1 MDSYEHFYAPPEPEL
16 RERFTTPKRGQ
27 TESITFRADT
37 FHLRMLDEIIQSG
50 VDPRLK
56 TKSDCLQ
63 DALAMFVEDWAKN
76 YADGLTGRTLRMF
89 NLQQMQRQHDS
100 RLKFVTDVEE
110 RLDEAS
116 QTGDRV
122 ALMNLIEQI
131 HEEIEE
137 MAKYSPKSYIEDL
150 NKIASKIQ
158 EKLN

>member
-1 MDSYEHFYAPPEPEL
+1 
-16 RERFTTPKRGQ
+16 
-27 TESITFRADT
+27 
-37 FHLRMLDEIIQSG
+37 MLDEIIQSG